1 MAKVINRAIQLHG
14 EFRTVGTPVVRVL
27 EMDKDGQ
34 VMRATGDTV
43 PSGSDAGYGVGC
55 VFTLTTGVVGSTFY
69 VNEGSTSNADFN
81 SLGTGA

>member
-34 VMRATGDTV
+34 VMRATGTLV
-43 PSGSDAGYGVGC
+43 PTDLDAGYGVRII
-55 VFTLTTGVVGSTFY
+55 
-69 VNEGSTSNADFN
+69 SNA
-81 SLGTGA
+81 